1 MRTKFEGQLLELR
14 KKIVKMG
21 KMVGKSIEM
30 AMQSLKER
38 DIELGEKVIADDEL
52 INNLEHEIEQL
63 CTHLIATQQPFASDL
78 RIIVAAYKL
87 ILSIERM
94 GDLAVDIAKVS
105 IRIGKDPIIKPL
117 IDLPKMVDTVTK
129 MIYHSIEAYLNVDI
143 DAARKLAEMDH
154 EVDHH
159 YKKIFIEVID
169 MMQKDPKVVHQAVQ
183 LLLVARY
190 IERIGDYCTN
200 IGEEVIYM
208 ELGIREDLN
217 KD

>member
-1 MRTKFEGQLLELR
+1 M
-14 KKIVKMG
+14 
-21 KMVGKSIEM
+21 
-30 AMQSLKER
+30 
-38 DIELGEKVIADDEL
+38 IANDEL

-63 CTHLIATQQPFASDL
+63 CTHLVATQQPFASDL
-78 RIIVAAYKL
+78 RTIVAAYKL
-87 ILSIERM
+87 ILSLERM

-105 IRIGKDPIIKPL
+105 IRIGDVPIIKPL
-117 IDLPKMVDTVTK
+117 IDLPKMVEIVIK
-129 MIYHSIEAYLNVDI
+129 MIHHSIGAYINIDV

-154 EVDHH
+154 EVDHY
-159 YKKIFIEVID
+159 YKKIFVEVLEI
-169 MMQKDPKVVHQAVQ
+169 MEKNPKTVPQAVQ

-190 IERIGDYCTN
+190 VERIGDYCTN